1 MGGTFLVQA
10 ASGFVIELFPTAAD
24 GAYDL
29 AAYRVVFALQV
40 GFILLACLVYFG
52 SREPVQGRP
61 GEHGCDM
68 SA

>member
-10 ASGFVIELFPTAAD
+10 VSGFVIELFPTAPD
-24 GAYDL
+24 GAYEL
-29 AAYRVVFALQV
+29 AAYRLVFALQA

-52 SREPVQGRP
+52 SREPIQGRR
-61 GEHGCDM
+61 GTQSSGI